1 MRPFIDLFLDL
12 LGTST
17 TKIHRLA
24 VYNRTYLTHSNSSLV
39 TKTGAVLQT
48 FPFSQLLK
56 HSYEFVVIYMQ
67 WMKLHLKTVWTIC
80 PSTINFVL
88 PFSAFDLP

>member
-24 VYNRTYLTHSNSSLV
+24 VYNWTYLTHSNSSLV
-39 TKTGAVLQT
+39 TKTGAVLN
-48 FPFSQLLK
+48 SSLCELCNWMC
-56 HSYEFVVIYMQ
+56 IYMY
-67 WMKLHLKTVWTIC
+67 MYVVNITGE
-80 PSTINFVL
+80 
-88 PFSAFDLP
+88 